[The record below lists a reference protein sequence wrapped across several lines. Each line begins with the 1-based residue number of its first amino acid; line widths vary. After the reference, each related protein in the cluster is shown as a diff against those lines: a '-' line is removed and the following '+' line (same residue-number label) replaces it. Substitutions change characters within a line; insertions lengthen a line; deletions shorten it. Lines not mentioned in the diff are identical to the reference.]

1 MYAAAAN
8 SWIRLGLIG
17 RVFRSACARNV
28 RDGFCILRYVRV
40 YIYRRANL
48 YYSSESG
55 AWRCRSG
62 LSRILFASSSFFCYK
77 MPRWA
82 DLKNLHS
89 VRFNINIYT
98 LCICVYWLIDNSS
111 FAFIKRFYVTVKC
124 SDGDD
129 VKFAYA
135 YIYIYIFLNEC
146 KLCDEFKAKL
156 WGIKW

>member
-1 MYAAAAN
+1 MNSARAN
-8 SWIRLGLIG
+8 RASFSKCMRAKRARRILYFEI
-17 RVFRSACARNV
+17 CAR
-28 RDGFCILRYVRV
+28 I

-98 LCICVYWLIDNSS
+98 LCIFVYWLIDNSS

-135 YIYIYIFLNEC
+135 YIYSWMNVNYATNSKQNYE
-146 KLCDEFKAKL
+146 E
-156 WGIKW
+156 